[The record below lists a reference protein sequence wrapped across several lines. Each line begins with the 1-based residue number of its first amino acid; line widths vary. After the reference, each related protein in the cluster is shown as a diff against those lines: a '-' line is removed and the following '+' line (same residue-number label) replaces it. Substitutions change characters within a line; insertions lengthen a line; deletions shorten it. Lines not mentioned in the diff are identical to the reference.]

1 MFLQTDF
8 SLFTSTLSA
17 KKSVDKFK
25 EKGFD
30 KVVLADTNL
39 SAALTF
45 YSACKSAQVMPIIG
59 VQNIYEGIKYLFI
72 AHNQNGYSVLTECET
87 RGYNDSDKLFN
98 NENITAIAL
107 DIIEPKAIIKSKY
120 GALKQE
126 LKLVDQAIN
135 NKLTAETII
144 LPVKI
149 ANAAKEEDYFTIAS
163 MNAVENKSS
172 YEEEIAAGNIAVQVI
187 GYPEDFKDENLE
199 SIIAKCVNDYTF
211 GNPVPPSFKFCE
223 EVGKEYNLSNPTNDQ
238 LFEHLAKIGLEKRFK
253 GKEIPEHYSK
263 QLDFEIKVIQGMK
276 FAGYFL
282 IVWDFINY
290 AKTNDIPVGPGRG
303 SAAGSLV
310 AFCLEITDL
319 DPLPYGLLFERFL
332 NPDRVSFPDVDI
344 DFCQDRREEVI
355 QYVVDKYGVDNV
367 GQVITFGKL
376 AAKAAIRDAARIM
389 SAPLYL
395 ADKLAK
401 MVPEKPGMTLA
412 LAEESIGDELKN
424 IFKEDYIAEKIWSKA
439 LKMEGLKKNQGV
451 HAAGLVI
458 SNDEICNRAP
468 VYNVNGV
475 NVCGYEGGYLEDV
488 NLVKYDFL
496 GLKTLTVID
505 RTKKSIFKQTG
516 KIIDFS
522 TADINDPA
530 VYKYIS
536 TGNTSGLFQIESPG
550 MQDLAKR
557 LQPKD
562 FEEVTAM
569 LALYRPGP
577 MEAGMLESFINRKHG
592 REEVS
597 YFFDSMT
604 EALKPILEPTY
615 GLIVYQEQVMQIV
628 RAIAGFSLGE
638 ADLVRRAMGKKKIE
652 EMNKISKDFV
662 QRAVVKGYK
671 ENEAAE
677 LFNLIEKFA
686 GYGFNKSHSA
696 AYALV
701 TFYTGFL
708 KYYYPV
714 HFMANLINS
723 DITNTD
729 KLIAYVAECKNLGIE
744 LTKPDITM
752 STVEFTP
759 VDKENKIIFGLK
771 AVKGVGAGAENLINA
786 ATKVKLENGS
796 IYDLF
801 LLTQRD
807 IQKEILDIEKE
818 INKTNKNTESI
829 DKKALAAIAKINE
842 LNQKASEKPL
852 TTVQTKTLANNQQL
866 IIGFQA
872 TLEDNKLK
880 IEHLNVALNN
890 LSSQV
895 ESSTEKLDKRVVE
908 ALAEVGAFDHFKIT
922 RKDLITNLE
931 LFLNYKTIKSVVLTN
946 EEFSIAELISLEKER
961 VGLIISSVYKE
972 EIKNKIQQYEI
983 PVDMPIG
990 VLIGKEIRHKKA
1002 GGQFYDLKIIT
1013 PEGDIISASD
1023 FNDLGA
1029 KFEVGDLISMFIRIN
1044 GKYINVS
1051 KIQKVTDKILESYP
1065 KKTIVVKITMFD
1077 KITPEI
1083 RNAERVEVYDLNGEL
1098 ISILKKRVA

>member
-1 MFLQTDF
+1 MFLQTDV
-8 SLFTSTLSA
+8 SLFQSTLSA
-17 KKSVDKFK
+17 KKSVEKFK

-45 YSACKSAQVMPIIG
+45 YGACKGAQIMPIIG
-59 VQNIYEGIKYLFI
+59 VQNTFEGVKYLFI
-72 AHNQNGYSVLTECET
+72 AHNQKGYSVLTEAET
-87 RGYNDSDKLFN
+87 KGYNESIFS
-98 NENITAIAL
+98 NENITAVAL
-107 DIIEPKAIIKSKY
+107 DIVSMNAEIKSVY

-126 LKLVDQAIN
+126 VKLIDQAIN
-135 NKLTAETII
+135 HRLKEKTTII
-144 LPVKI
+144 PVSI

-163 MNAVENKSS
+163 MKAVENKSS
-172 YEEEIAAGNIAVQVI
+172 YEEEIAAGNVVI
-187 GYPEDFKDENLE
+187 STIQYPEFFQNEVLE
-199 SIIAKCVNDYTF
+199 SILSKCVNDYTF
-211 GNPVPPSFKFCE
+211 GNPVPPSFKFCD
-223 EVGKEYNLSNPTNDQ
+223 EVGKEYGVENPTNDS
-238 LFEHLAKIGLEKRFK
+238 LFEHLAKLGLAKRFE
-253 GKEIPEHYSK
+253 GKEIPANYAE

-290 AKTNDIPVGPGRG
+290 AKRNDIPVGPGRG

-310 AFCLEITDL
+310 AYSLEITDL

-332 NPDRVSFPDVDI
+332 NPDRISFPDVDI
-344 DFCQDRREEVI
+344 DFCQERREEVI
-355 QYVVDKYGVDNV
+355 QYVIDKYGIDNV

-376 AAKAAIRDAARIM
+376 AAKAAVRDAARVM
-389 SAPLYL
+389 NAPLYL

-401 MVPEKPGMTLA
+401 MVPEKPGMTLK
-412 LAEESIGDELKN
+412 LAEESIGEELKN
-424 IFKEDYIAEKIWSKA
+424 IFKEDFIAEKVWSKA

-458 SNDEICNRAP
+458 SNDEIYNRAP

-505 RTKKSIFKQTG
+505 KTKKSILKQTG
-516 KIIDFS
+516 KIIDF
-522 TADINDPA
+522 TKENINDPA

-557 LQPKD
+557 LQPSN

-652 EMNKISKDFV
+652 EMTKISKDFV
-662 QRAVVKGYK
+662 ARAVTKGYK

-729 KLIAYVAECKNLGIE
+729 KLVAYVAECKNLGIE
-744 LTKPDITM
+744 LTKPDICT

-759 VDKENKIIFGLK
+759 IEQDKKIIFGLK

-786 ATKVKLENGS
+786 ANEVKSQNGS

-807 IQKEILDIEKE
+807 IEKEILGIEKE
-818 INKTNKNTESI
+818 INKTAKEKESLE
-829 DKKALAAIAKINE
+829 KKGLAAVTKVNE
-842 LNQKASEKPL
+842 LNQKQTLKEL
-852 TTVQTKTLANNQQL
+852 TAAQLKTLATNNALVTEYQTAL
-866 IIGFQA
+866 IQNKGK
-872 TLEDNKLK
+872 LEILNKNLTNLK
-880 IEHLNVALNN
+880 NEAN
-890 LSSQV
+890 
-895 ESSTEKLDKRVVE
+895 STNEKLDKRVVE
-908 ALAEVGAFDHFKIT
+908 ALAEVGAFDSFNVT
-922 RKDLITNLE
+922 RKDLLDNLE
-931 LFLNYKTIKSVVLTN
+931 SFLNYKTIKEVMLTN
-946 EEFSIAELISLEKER
+946 KDFSIAKKISLEKER
-961 VGLIISSVYKE
+961 VGLIISSVYE
-972 EIKNKIQQYEI
+972 DSVKNKIMQYDI

-990 VLIGKEIRHKKA
+990 VLIGKEIRNKKA
-1002 GGQFYDLKIIT
+1002 GGQFFDLKILT
-1013 PEGDIISASD
+1013 PEGDVVSASD
-1023 FNDLGA
+1023 FNDLGS

-1051 KIQKVTDKILESYP
+1051 KIQKLTDKILESYP
-1065 KKTIVVKITMFD
+1065 KKTIVTKITIFD
-1077 KITPEI
+1077 NITENI
-1083 RNAERVEVYDLNGEL
+1083 KNAARVEVYDLDGTL
-1098 ISILKKRVA
+1098 VAILKKRVA